1 MNARCDIIDF
11 VDLFNTECPMD
22 CLCRDCRYYIQC
34 NFAEAYTIVYN
45 TPINKTNSMML
56 YSEGENV

>member
-11 VDLFNTECPMD
+11 VELFNTGCPLID
-22 CLCRDCRYYIQC
+22 LCRVCKYRIQC
-34 NFAEAYTIVYN
+34 NYAEAYSIVYN
-45 TPINKTNSMML
+45 TPINKTNSTMI